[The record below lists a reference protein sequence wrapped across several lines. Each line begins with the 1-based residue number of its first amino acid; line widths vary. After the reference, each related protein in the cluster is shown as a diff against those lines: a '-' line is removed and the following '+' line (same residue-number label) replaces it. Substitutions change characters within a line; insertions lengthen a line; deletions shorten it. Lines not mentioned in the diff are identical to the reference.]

1 MIEIIDGKK
10 VEILARKE
18 RKERGIIL
26 DSERCMNCF
35 EPVEGGRQFCYFC
48 EDEYG
53 FIS

>member
-10 VEILARKE
+10 VEILTRKE
-18 RKERGIIL
+18 RKEQGIVL

-35 EPVEGGRQFCYFC
+35 EPVEGGHQFCYFC